1 MLRALRIVLAAAFF
15 LGLNLFFL
23 GFAESLGFLARMQF
37 VPACLAFNLASV
49 GTVAAIGVIFV
60 GMTLLAG
67 RLYCSIFC
75 PLGVFQDIVLWVRRR
90 IVRKDFAYR
99 PGRPVVRAVSAVLF
113 AALLLCGVASLA
125 GLIEPYSI
133 YGRFA
138 THLFE
143 PLAAMCANAA
153 ADLAARWGHPCILK
167 TEVFVRG
174 WAAFGVAGVSFVAIT
189 VLAAWRGRLFCN
201 TACPVGALLGLLT
214 LASKTQIK
222 IKLDAAKCAKCGLC
236 AKACKAECIDVANGK
251 VDQSRCVRCFDC
263 LGTCRKEA
271 LSWK

>member
-1 MLRALRIVLAAAFF
+1 MLRALRIVLAAAVFV
-15 LGLNLFFL
+15 GLNLFFFGFVDCL
-23 GFAESLGFLARMQF
+23 GGLARIQF
-37 VPACLAFNLASV
+37 VPACLAFNLSL
-49 GTVAAIGVIFV
+49 GGVALALVC
-60 GMTLLAG
+60 MTILMG
-67 RLYCSIFC
+67 RLYCSVIC
-75 PLGVFQDIVLWVRRR
+75 PLGIFQDIVLWMRRR

-113 AALLLCGVASLA
+113 TVLLLCGFASLA

-143 PLAAMCANAA
+143 PLAAMCTNAV
-153 ADLAARWGHPCILK
+153 ADLAARGGHPCVLK
-167 TEVFVRG
+167 TEIFVRG
-174 WAAFGVAGVSFVAIT
+174 WAAFGVVGVSFLMIT

-201 TACPVGALLGLLT
+201 TLCPVGAVLGLLSVK
-214 LASKTQIK
+214 ASIR
-222 IKLDAAKCAKCGLC
+222 IRLDAAKCAKCGLC
-236 AKACKAECIDVANGK
+236 AKACKAECIDVANGV

>member
-1 MLRALRIVLAAAFF
+1 MLRALRIVLAAAVFI
-15 LGLNLFFL
+15 GLNLFFL
-23 GFAESLGFLARMQF
+23 GFAEGFGVLARMQF
-37 VPACLAFNLASV
+37 VPACLAFNLASI
-49 GTVAAIGVIFV
+49 GLVAASSVIFV
-60 GMTLLAG
+60 CMTLLAG

-75 PLGVFQDIVLWVRRR
+75 PLGIFQDIVLWVRRR
-90 IVRKDFAYR
+90 IVRKEFAYR
-99 PGRPVVRAVSAVLF
+99 PGRPVVRAVSAMLF
-113 AALLLCGVASLA
+113 MVLLLCGGAALA

-143 PLAAMCANAA
+143 PLAAMCTNAV
-153 ADLAARWGHPCILK
+153 ADLAAKGGHPCVLK
-167 TEVFVRG
+167 TEIFVRG

-201 TACPVGALLGLLT
+201 TLCPVGAVLGLLSVK
-214 LASKTQIK
+214 APIR
-222 IKLDAAKCAKCGLC
+222 IRLDAAKCAKCGLC
-236 AKACKAECIDVANGK
+236 AKACKAECIDVANGV